1 MALKCDDMFQFSLN
15 DDVDYVLE
23 LAEAKAAVEKLK
35 QALLDTHTQLKKEIK
50 SKKQL
55 EAKLRTEI
63 CEEMMQQITEIEN
76 HYEWVN
82 VLLNNMYFVL
92 LSCLM
97 FNTVIIIRD
106 NIPLN
111 I

>member
-1 MALKCDDMFQFSLN
+1 MLPRSVDGRMRCHASVFIN
-15 DDVDYVLE
+15 VNNDVDSVLE

-63 CEEMMQQITEIEN
+63 CEEMMQQITEIES
-76 HYEWVN
+76 HYE
-82 VLLNNMYFVL
+82 
-92 LSCLM
+92 
-97 FNTVIIIRD
+97 
-106 NIPLN
+106 
-111 I
+111 

>member
-1 MALKCDDMFQFSLN
+1 MGQNTCTQVEMALCDDMFQFSLN
-15 DDVDYVLE
+15 NDVDSVSE

-63 CEEMMQQITEIEN
+63 CEEMMQQITEIES
-76 HYEWVN
+76 HYE
-82 VLLNNMYFVL
+82 
-92 LSCLM
+92 
-97 FNTVIIIRD
+97 
-106 NIPLN
+106 
-111 I
+111 